1 MNIYTKNIASLL
13 NITIEE
19 AVRVQDQMEINGV
32 DFSEV
37 STRTFNKEARAAAQE
52 ITSAILTTEQMVE
65 ILKNNK
71 ISECTPKQK
80 EQVMAFAF
88 GDEFVESDKKGNIE
102 TYEDYDHK
110 FLVQWVEGYGD
121 AKPQVVRMSE
131 MQNNDD
137 WGLDEDFLSFLNHSK
152 EGEEILYTDPSGIV
166 VFQKAPRI

>member
-13 NITIEE
+13 KITIEE

-52 ITSAILTTEQMVE
+52 IASAI
-65 ILKNNK
+65 K
-71 ISECTPKQK
+71 
-80 EQVMAFAF
+80 
-88 GDEFVESDKKGNIE
+88 
-102 TYEDYDHK
+102 DYDHK

-131 MQNNDD
+131 MENNDD

>member
-13 NITIEE
+13 KITIEE

-37 STRTFNKEARAAAQE
+37 STRTFNKEAKAAAQE
-52 ITSAILTTEQMVE
+52 IASAM
-65 ILKNNK
+65 
-71 ISECTPKQK
+71 
-80 EQVMAFAF
+80 
-88 GDEFVESDKKGNIE
+88 
-102 TYEDYDHK
+102 EDYDHK

-131 MQNNDD
+131 MENSDD

-152 EGEEILYTDPSGIV
+152 EGEEISYTDPSGIV
-166 VFQKAPRI
+166 IFQKAPRI